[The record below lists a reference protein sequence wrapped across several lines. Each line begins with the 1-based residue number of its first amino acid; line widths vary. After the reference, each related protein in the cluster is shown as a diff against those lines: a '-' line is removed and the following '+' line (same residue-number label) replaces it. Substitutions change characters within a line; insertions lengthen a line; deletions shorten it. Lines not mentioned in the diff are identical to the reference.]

1 MLYENYK
8 NKIERIAKI
17 RDFIIK
23 YRAIFITILAIILAG
38 VIALLSYI
46 GSFTSP
52 LTCNNNVVYGNSV
65 QCTQEAFLSNVT
77 YEYKINDTWQTEK
90 PIYPGEYLVRG
101 VSKNGFGFRRYSEE
115 TTFKIIPKNVDLFVK
130 NQKTT
135 YGDKPILY
143 GNLINGDKVE
153 GGTFDYI
160 DKVISLSLAT
170 PICAVLKL
178 YYQEKQNPLALD
190 LANYIQF
197 GTIDETEIWL
207 LKYGFSADDFEWL
220 VPCIETIDE
229 NQITF
234 KNIDNLSEEQKGLLE
249 RYL

>member
-1 MLYENYK
+1 MISAEKYYEMSDGERARIKEHFRKIYIVHLRRQELTRAEKSILSASIPMLLWRVQGKSFKEILSLRQSYILQKSKKAEIKRRYRNGDITEEQKSIELNQLTLKRTPVASALPNK
-8 NKIERIAKI
+8 NV
-17 RDFIIK
+17 RD
-23 YRAIFITILAIILAG
+23 
-38 VIALLSYI
+38 IALFSAASN
-46 GSFTSP
+46 SFKYD
-52 LTCNNNVVYGNSV
+52 LLVY
-65 QCTQEAFLSNVT
+65 
-77 YEYKINDTWQTEK
+77 D
-90 PIYPGEYLVRG
+90 
-101 VSKNGFGFRRYSEE
+101 
-115 TTFKIIPKNVDLFVK
+115 
-130 NQKTT
+130 
-135 YGDKPILY
+135 
-143 GNLINGDKVE
+143 
-153 GGTFDYI
+153 TFDYI